1 FGQKTGAG
9 WYRYEPGSR
18 VPKPDPEVEA
28 IIAACAKEGGI
39 ARRTVGD
46 EEVLTRCLWAL
57 VNEGARILEE
67 GIALRASDID
77 VIYLTGYGFPP
88 FRGGPMFAADTA
100 GLYNVVR
107 SMKRFA
113 ANPHGDPGFWRPA
126 PLLAKLAAE
135 GKTFN
140 AAGET
145 RP

>member
-1 FGQKTGAG
+1 ADRCNVYMVNVGECTL
-9 WYRYEPGSR
+9 
-18 VPKPDPEVEA
+18 D
-28 IIAACAKEGGI
+28 EGFVH
-39 ARRTVGD
+39 REYV
-46 EEVLTRCLWAL
+46 
-57 VNEGARILEE
+57 
-67 GIALRASDID
+67 ID
-77 VIYLTGYGFPP
+77 VIYLTWYGSPL

-100 GLYNVVR
+100 VLYNVVR

-113 ANPHGDPGFWRPA
+113 ANPHGDLGFWMPA